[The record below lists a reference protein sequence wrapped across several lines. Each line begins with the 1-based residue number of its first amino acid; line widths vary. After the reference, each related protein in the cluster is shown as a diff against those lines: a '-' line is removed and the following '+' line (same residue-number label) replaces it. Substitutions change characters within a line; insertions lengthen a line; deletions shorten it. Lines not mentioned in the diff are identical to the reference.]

1 MGRFAGALAD
11 SAVGRDRA
19 VQNPMAVALPH
30 AARVAALFAAA
41 ERDWQA
47 FLGQRVG
54 FHTYVHADWAG
65 ALPVLRALRPRADSF
80 LEFGSGLGVITI
92 LADLLGYDAY
102 GIELDPWLHARSQ
115 DLADASASGAVF
127 AHGSFVPDACRD
139 SLHENADFLTVRE
152 GEAAY
157 RDLGLDL
164 ADFDLV
170 YAFPWPGEEERFLE
184 MVRTCGRRDALLLL
198 YGASDGYQLFQ
209 RGRQIPLPT
218 AQKRS

>member
-1 MGRFAGALAD
+1 
-11 SAVGRDRA
+11 
-19 VQNPMAVALPH
+19 MAPPLPN
-30 AARVAALFAAA
+30 AARVASLFAAA

-47 FLGQRVG
+47 FLGQRAG
-54 FHTYVHADWAG
+54 FHTYVHADWPG
-65 ALPVLRALRPRADSF
+65 AVPVLRALRPRADSF

-115 DLADASASGAVF
+115 DLADANASRAVF

-139 SLHENADFLTVRE
+139 SQHENADFLTVRE

-157 RDLGLDL
+157 RELGLDL

-184 MVRTCGRRDALLLL
+184 MVRICGRPDALLLI

-209 RGRQIPLPT
+209 RGRRIPLA
-218 AQKRS
+218 AQGKTS